1 MSALCIWIVVCSGF
15 PQALRAQDGKTPLV
29 WHVQWSLEDS
39 AAAEGEFSMAEW
51 KAKLSP
57 ALSLHAPKRLLGV
70 PWRHAIARWSGQWQK
85 RLDSDGM
92 PPPGSATPFDP
103 VALMQSQVWM
113 GAQMQRRGF
122 LDGTAQLDTVMT
134 GHHVGVLVRLN
145 PGQRLAIGAVQ
156 LLDEGSGL
164 SEAALASLNTQWASW
179 SGRWM
184 DLDAL
189 DRARGEAASK
199 LQQAGWYG
207 FLAEHLSLD
216 LDTTGSRRNGQAA
229 LRVKV
234 LPARQGERVV
244 PHRLARIG
252 TLQVAW
258 PEGTPGLVDFE
269 ENGVMWRVPT
279 GRDVRLLEQSLQLA
293 PFDLFNPD
301 RIAETRQRLRSL
313 PMADRVDL
321 GVETLADSA
330 GGTARRLGVTYRIQP
345 APKQVMRV
353 KGGLTSRQGPGG
365 EVQWTYSQVDFR
377 NRAEELSL
385 DLQAG
390 LETVTPY
397 LGIDSVSSAEDPF
410 LNSRVLTAGL
420 EYATR
425 RLIPFGPQRFS
436 RSNRP
441 QSRLSLQWRDENRP
455 KFSRTFI
462 QVGLVEQF
470 IENPATGSKLEL
482 RPFEVALTASRLE
495 RGFIQELEDL
505 GSGFLIS
512 SFDSRALFASGI
524 SWWLSPAV
532 RPGGFRFRLHF
543 EAEAAGNLFHW
554 LDGRAPLETTIPL
567 PSLFGSGSEIQVARY
582 SRWVLDLRGDWTRP
596 NRNGIHAR
604 MYAGIVASSIAG
616 SAPPLEKQ
624 FYVGGPNSLRGW
636 RALGL
641 GPGGA
646 GMEGVN
652 VRGDIRMEANLEAR
666 HHIRN
671 WIQLAA
677 FVDAGNIWM
686 ARAEEGTPRAHFAW
700 DRFLGEVGVSA
711 GVGVRL
717 DFGYFLLRC
726 DAAKPIRWPNGMSPT
741 TSRWRIHPA
750 VSLPF

>member
-1 MSALCIWIVVCSGF
+1 MSALCIWILLCCGF
-15 PQALRAQDGKTPLV
+15 PHALQAQEGEAPLV
-29 WHVQWSLEDS
+29 WKVQWSLEDS
-39 AAAEGEFSMAEW
+39 AVAEGGFSMAEW

-57 ALSLHAPKRLLGV
+57 ALSLRAPERLLGV
-70 PWRHAIARWSGQWQK
+70 PWRHGIARWSGQWQK
-85 RLDSDGM
+85 RLDSNGM

-103 VALMQSQVWM
+103 VALMQSQIWM
-113 GAQMQRRGF
+113 KAQMQRRGF
-122 LDGTAQLDTVMT
+122 LDGAVQLDTVMT
-134 GHHVGVLVRLN
+134 GRHVGLLVRLN
-145 PGQRLAIGAVQ
+145 PGQRLAIGAVE

-164 SEAALASLNTQWASW
+164 SDAALASLRTQWASW

-216 LDTTGSRRNGQAA
+216 LDTTGSRRNGRIA
-229 LRVKV
+229 LQVKV
-234 LPARQGERVV
+234 LPSRQGGRVV
-244 PHRLARIG
+244 PHRVARIG
-252 TLQVAW
+252 ALQVEW
-258 PEGTPGLVDFE
+258 PEGTPDLIDFE
-269 ENGVMWRVPT
+269 ENGVSWRVPS
-279 GRDVRLLEQSLQLA
+279 GRDVRLFEQSLQLA
-293 PFDLFNPD
+293 PLDLFNPD

-321 GVETLADSA
+321 DVETLADSA
-330 GGTARRLGVTYRIQP
+330 WGAARRLGVTYRIQP
-345 APKQVMRV
+345 APKRIMRV

-397 LGIDSVSSAEDPF
+397 LGIDSVFSAEDPF

-455 KFSRTFI
+455 KFSRTYI

-524 SWWLSPAV
+524 SWWLSPAL
-532 RPGGFRFRLHF
+532 RPGGFRFRLHL
-543 EAEAAGNLFHW
+543 EAEAAGNVFHW
-554 LDGRAPLETTIPL
+554 LDGRSPMETTIPL
-567 PSLFGSGSEIQVARY
+567 PSLFGSGSEVQVARY

-604 MYAGIVASSIAG
+604 VYAGVVASSISG

-646 GMEGVN
+646 GVDGVN
-652 VRGDIRMEANLEAR
+652 VRGDIRMEANFEAR

-686 ARAEEGTPRAHFAW
+686 ARAEEGNPKAHFAW
-700 DRFLGEVGVSA
+700 DRFLGEMGVST
-711 GVGVRL
+711 GGGVRL

-741 TSRWRIHPA
+741 SSRWRIHPA